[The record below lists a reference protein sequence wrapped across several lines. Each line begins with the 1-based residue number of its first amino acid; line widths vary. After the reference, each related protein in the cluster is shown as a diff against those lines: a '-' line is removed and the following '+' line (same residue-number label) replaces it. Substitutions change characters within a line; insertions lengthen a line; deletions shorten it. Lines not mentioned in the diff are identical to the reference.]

1 MKLYEAK
8 IKHDGY
14 EAIYRQWA
22 DNADEAREKIAKMC
36 GNPNIKIKE
45 I

>member
-8 IKHDGY
+8 IKHDNY
-14 EAIYRQWA
+14 EVKYRQWA
-22 DNADEAREKIAKMC
+22 NNIDEAREKIVKMC

-45 I
+45 V